1 MPGAWETHMWVK
13 DNAANEWVPW
23 TGSSGGGGA
32 ESNIAINAFDS
43 QAMKSL
49 PCAGTRGLS
58 QFSNQYTKLQIALT
72 DDNNNP
78 LGYGNRPILTREGI
92 QLNLDYRD
100 MAGGLNAGVH
110 IINNTTNA
118 SYSYIIDT
126 GGSYH
131 SELGSLIISN
141 TSQTD
146 AWLKL
151 FVNMSGKEII
161 RFFAP
166 KNETRVY
173 SGHPFL
179 IFAYAGEDLI
189 VAAESNVDSLYINGF
204 IRYIT

>member
-13 DNAANEWVPW
+13 DSASNEWVPW
-23 TGSSGGGGA
+23 SGSGGGGA
-32 ESNIAINAFDS
+32 ESNIAINAYDS
-43 QAMKSL
+43 EALKSL
-49 PCAGTRGLS
+49 PCAGTRGNT
-58 QFSNQYTKLQIALT
+58 QFSNLATKLQVAIT
-72 DDNNNP
+72 DDNSNP
-78 LGYGNRPILTREGI
+78 LGQGNRPLLTREGI
-92 QLNLDYRD
+92 QLNFDYRD
-100 MAGGLNAGVH
+100 LAGGLNSGVH
-110 IINNTTNA
+110 IIDNNTNS
-118 SYSYIIDT
+118 SYSYIINT
-126 GGSYH
+126 AGSYH

-161 RFFAP
+161 RFFSP